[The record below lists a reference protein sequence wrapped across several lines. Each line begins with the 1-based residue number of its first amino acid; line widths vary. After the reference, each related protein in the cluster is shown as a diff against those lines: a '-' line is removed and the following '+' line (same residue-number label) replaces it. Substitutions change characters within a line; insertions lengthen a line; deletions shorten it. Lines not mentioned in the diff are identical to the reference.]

1 MSNKGGKMVAGSR
14 REMRCLFIPRK
25 EITVALAPL
34 QPLVSRRGQFLL
46 TVDEPRDR
54 GRGTANAS
62 TSVPLEEMPL
72 KDI

>member
-1 MSNKGGKMVAGSR
+1 MPFHPQERNHCSLGPM
-14 REMRCLFIPRK
+14 
-25 EITVALAPL
+25 
-34 QPLVSRRGQFLL
+34 QPWVSRRGQFLL

>member
-1 MSNKGGKMVAGSR
+1 M
-14 REMRCLFIPRK
+14 
-25 EITVALAPL
+25 
-34 QPLVSRRGQFLL
+34 QPWVSRRGQFLL